1 MPTLTHLEDSLRHD
15 PRGHQRQRLIDCL
28 NEAARRLALELRQ
41 PHSADEYA
49 RLERQRQSCL
59 AAVRVIDTLWTLH
72 QGT

>member
-15 PRGHQRQRLIDCL
+15 PHGHQRQRLIDCL
-28 NEAARRLALELRQ
+28 NDAALRLAQALRQ

-59 AAVRVIDTLWTLH
+59 AAIRVIDTVWTLN
-72 QGT
+72 QNA